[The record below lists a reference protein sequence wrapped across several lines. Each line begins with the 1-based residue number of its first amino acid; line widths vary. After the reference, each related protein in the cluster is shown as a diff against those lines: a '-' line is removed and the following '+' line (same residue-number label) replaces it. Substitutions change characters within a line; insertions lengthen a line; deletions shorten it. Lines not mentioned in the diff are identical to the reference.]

1 MKEYLPVGDSDLV
14 EMELK
19 DHGKCLSLTFSFA
32 AFIGGE
38 DKEVRVELFG
48 LKELEY
54 SLVEDQDTCYF
65 VGELWVEE
73 SENGVLVG
81 AEGEFYLRA
90 QCQFYEVAH
99 VTKMAVSKNNFAV
112 MRGAPLQGREKV
124 AA

>member
-14 EMELK
+14 ELELK
-19 DHGKCLSLTFSFA
+19 DHGKRLCLTFSFA
-32 AFIGGE
+32 GFIGGE
-38 DKEVRVELFG
+38 DKEIRVELFG

-54 SLVEDQDTCYF
+54 SLVEDQNASYF

-73 SENGVLVG
+73 SESGVMVG
-81 AEGEFYLRA
+81 ADGEFYLRA
-90 QCQFYEVAH
+90 HCQFYQVAH

-112 MRGAPLQGREKV
+112 ISSVVLQEREKV